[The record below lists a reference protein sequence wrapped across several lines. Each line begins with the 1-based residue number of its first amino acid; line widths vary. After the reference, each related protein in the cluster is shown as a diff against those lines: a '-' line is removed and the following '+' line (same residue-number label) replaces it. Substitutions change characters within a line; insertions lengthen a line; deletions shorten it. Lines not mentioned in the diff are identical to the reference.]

1 MPVPFELRSDMPEEG
16 LSAEKNGLRHSEH
29 VEQRLLAHA
38 REAGHPM
45 VLPDHVPKTHLAMA
59 MAELARDKGTDSYDA
74 VHDAIF
80 SAHYG
85 EGRDIGSK
93 AVLLEI
99 AEAHGLDADEVSATW
114 AAGTYDERLHV
125 FAQLALSL
133 GVSTTPSALLCNRLV
148 VGMRPYTVLREAMK
162 ECIGGNTS

>member
-1 MPVPFELRSDMPEEG
+1 MPVPFELRPDMPEEG
-16 LSAEKNGLRHSEH
+16 LSAEANGLRHSEH
-29 VEQRLLAHA
+29 VEQHLLADA
-38 REAGHPM
+38 REVGHPM

-74 VHDAIF
+74 VHHAIF
-80 SAHYG
+80 SAYYG

-99 AEAHGLDADEVSATW
+99 AAAHGLDAREVSTAWDT
-114 AAGTYDERLHV
+114 GTYDERLHV

-133 GVSTTPSALLCNRLV
+133 GVSTTPSALLCNKLV
-148 VGMRPYTVLREAMK
+148 VGMRPYGVLREAMK
-162 ECIGGNTS
+162 DCVGGNTS